1 MKKNYD
7 ELIEQNEISFPDN
20 NSGEITEEA
29 LHNFHA
35 DLLDSAA
42 LKTDW
47 VDLTDSI
54 SSVTIAAG
62 IGLIVAP
69 TVSSLVIMKT
79 GGIMSLFIN
88 IGSFN
93 DTNSTVVI
101 TIWIDSEDYNFGL
114 ISGVK
119 GVAVSLSGCLYSVA
133 AVSDTITITKISG
146 AGSSVKNAL
155 PVCIAYPYSKAKE
168 DTVGKEPGI

>member
-1 MKKNYD
+1 MAIKTIDK
-7 ELIEQNEISFPDN
+7 LKAQSDN
-20 NSGEITEEA
+20 TFTTNGLGQITAENHRA
-29 LHNFHA
+29 FND

-42 LKTDW
+42 LETDW

-62 IGLIVAP
+62 IGLSIPP
-69 TVSSLVIMKT
+69 TVNSLAIRQT

-101 TIWIDSEDYNFGL
+101 TIRIDSKDYDFGL
-114 ISGVK
+114 MAGIK
-119 GVAVSLSGCLYSVA
+119 GMAVSLSGCLYSVEA
-133 AVSDTITITKISG
+133 ISDTITITKISG

-155 PVCIAYPYSKAKE
+155 PVCIAYPYSYEKE
-168 DTVGKEPGI
+168 DEGG